1 MPKNDDAFL
10 YPRGKEGRKELEE
23 IAKWDPYG
31 LREEEAGKE
40 DEDGQ

>member
-10 YPRGKEGRKELEE
+10 YTRGKEGRKELEE

-31 LREEEAGKE
+31 LREEETGKE

>member
-1 MPKNDDAFL
+1 MSKNDDAFL

-31 LREEEAGKE
+31 LREEETGKE